1 MSIKV
6 ERHEGAS
13 EEQALAGIT
22 DDGFLAA
29 TKDYAAGR
37 TEPHRHD
44 YDICLHILDGEFRLG
59 LPEEGAVHSFGP
71 GDRLFVPADTLHFEE
86 HGPLRM
92 VVGRRQP
99 AQGLGPT
106 QQPIAW
112 LASEIRQ

>member
-1 MSIKV
+1 MSV
-6 ERHEGAS
+6 RSERRTGAS
-13 EEQALAGIT
+13 EEQALAAIA

-71 GDRLFVPADTLHFEE
+71 GDTLFVPAGTLHFED
-86 HGPLRM
+86 HGALRM

-99 AQGLGPT
+99 EQGLGPT
-106 QQPIAW
+106 SQ
-112 LASEIRQ
+112 EIV

>member
-6 ERHEGAS
+6 ERREGVS
-13 EEQALAGIT
+13 EAQALAKIT
-22 DDGFLAA
+22 DDGFVAA
-29 TKDYAAGR
+29 AKDYAAGK
-37 TEPHRHD
+37 TEPHRHE

-71 GDRLFVPADTLHFEE
+71 GDTLFVPAGTLHFED

-99 AQGLGPT
+99 EQGLGPT
-106 QQPIAW
+106 EQNSA
-112 LASEIRQ
+112 